1 MFILYSL
8 SWACI
13 KLSLLSSWDLR
24 DTVSPFHAFVPSHS
38 TWYLGLDRCNPKRR
52 AFQVGPISSG
62 EKKLTTVCLLGFS
75 LWFPICPLFQQFFRH
90 PNAPWGH
97 SRQDLSTIEL
107 SQLEVISRAAVPV
120 VLACSYITSTW
131 WHVTPD
137 LRTPL
142 PALVLPSSGS
152 PSPPIVIP
160 SQLEA
165 ISRALNTPRTSGA
178 WPVSGKLI
186 AISK

>member
-38 TWYLGLDRCNPKRR
+38 TWYLGLDRCNPKWR
-52 AFQVGPISSG
+52 ASQVGPISSG
-62 EKKLTTVCLLGFS
+62 EKKNRVSTWVFPLVSYLPPIPAIFSTPKRIMRTLTT
-75 LWFPICPLFQQFFRH
+75 
-90 PNAPWGH
+90 
-97 SRQDLSTIEL
+97 SRSFDHRIITVRGYLSRPCTY
-107 SQLEVISRAAVPV
+107 SSS
-120 VLACSYITSTW
+120 CNDITSTW
-131 WHVTPD
+131 WRVTPD

-142 PALVLPSSGS
+142 PALVFPSSGS
-152 PSPPIVIP
+152 SSPPIVIP

-165 ISRALNTPRTSGA
+165 IFRALVP
-178 WPVSGKLI
+178 LYL
-186 AISK
+186 